1 MSTDTTE
8 KGLEKHITDYLVSAN
23 GYVLR
28 ISEDYDNVNCVDA
41 DLLFQFL
48 ETTQPKAIEKL
59 KRYHKDLYQPKKGG
73 TDE

>member
-28 ISEDYDNVNCVDA
+28 TFKPVTIFFRYR
-41 DLLFQFL
+41 LFMK
-48 ETTQPKAIEKL
+48 EC
-59 KRYHKDLYQPKKGG
+59 
-73 TDE
+73 

>member
-8 KGLEKHITDYLVSAN
+8 KGLEQHITDYLVSAN

-28 ISEDYDNVNCVDA
+28 TSQDYDNVNCVDV

-48 ETTQPKAIEKL
+48 ETRNPN
-59 KRYHKDLYQPKKGG
+59 P
-73 TDE
+73 